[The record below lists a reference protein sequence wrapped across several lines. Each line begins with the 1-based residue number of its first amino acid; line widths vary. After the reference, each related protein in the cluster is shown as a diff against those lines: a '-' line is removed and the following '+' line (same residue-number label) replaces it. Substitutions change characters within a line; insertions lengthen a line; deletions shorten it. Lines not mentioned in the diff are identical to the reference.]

1 MYRTILFKQIDCP
14 NRHRTN
20 RVFPLIIL
28 CKQRKCGFRQIGRA
42 LCRNANPAL
51 PLLREKLI
59 VADGNRNSACFLFMR
74 SQLSSDFLHQLQH
87 DTPDFGVIFQILHG
101 CYPVPNAFYRG
112 DIIGTHNRRIIQS
125 VGILLNRQSILS
137 KAALQEIIRCC
148 SKLSN
153 GMNPITGQNLLG
165 RSADSKQVRGGK
177 TPNLLP
183 ERICFDA
190 GNRIRLFHIRPKLG
204 KNLVETHSCGNRKS
218 QFKLN
223 RSANFICNFKSGS
236 HAAASGHI
244 QPAFVHP
251 IRLDLIGIATV
262 YFTSQL

>member
-1 MYRTILFKQIDCP
+1 M
-14 NRHRTN
+14 
-20 RVFPLIIL
+20 
-28 CKQRKCGFRQIGRA
+28 
-42 LCRNANPAL
+42 CRNTNPAL
-51 PLLREKLI
+51 PLFRVKLV
-59 VADGNRNSACFLFMR
+59 VADGNRYSASFLFMC
-74 SQLSSDFLHQLQH
+74 SQLGSDLLHQFQH
-87 DTPDFGVIFQILHG
+87 DTPDFGVILQILHG
-101 CYPVPNAFYRG
+101 RYSVPNALYWG

-125 VGILLNRQSILS
+125 IGIFLNRQSILS

-177 TPNLLP
+177 TPNLLL

-204 KNLVETHSCGNRKS
+204 KNLIEAHSCGNRKS

-223 RSANFICNFKSGS
+223 RSANLICDFKSGS

-262 YFTSQL
+262 YPTSQL

>member
-1 MYRTILFKQIDCP
+1 
-14 NRHRTN
+14 
-20 RVFPLIIL
+20 
-28 CKQRKCGFRQIGRA
+28 
-42 LCRNANPAL
+42 LCRNTNPAL
-51 PLLREKLI
+51 PLFREKLV
-59 VADGNRNSACFLFMR
+59 VADGNCYSARFLLMR
-74 SQLSSDFLHQLQH
+74 SQLGSDLLHQFQH
-87 DTPDFGVIFQILHG
+87 DTPNFGVIFQILHG
-101 CYPVPNAFYRG
+101 RYPMSNAFYRG

-153 GMNPITGQNLLG
+153 RMNPITGQNLLS
-165 RSADSKQVRGGK
+165 RSADSKQVRGRK

-183 ERICFDA
+183 ERICFNT
-190 GNRIRLFHIRPKLG
+190 GNRIWLFHIRPKLG
-204 KNLVETHSCGNRKS
+204 KNLIEAHSCGNRKS
-218 QFKLN
+218 QLKLN
-223 RSANFICNFKSGS
+223 SSANLICDFKPGS

-262 YFTSQL
+262 YLTSQL